1 MEQLV
6 NDDGKRREEIADLRQ
21 IIHTLETVNEVL
33 KSQVKTE
40 PRNPD
45 SSDWAEIED
54 QEKIFNVLSSYQ
66 DSIKKLILEEMT
78 ERPMTI
84 QEIVQKYGLP
94 QASTYRR
101 ITELIDCGLI
111 VKHGFF
117 LQNNSK
123 RVYKY
128 AAAIKNMK
136 IIFRENKVKMLVLPA
151 RKKSSI
157 QKLCENTR

>member
-6 NDDGKRREEIADLRQ
+6 NDNKYREEIADLKQ
-21 IIHTLETVNEVL
+21 IIHTLEAVNEVL
-33 KSQVKTE
+33 SSQVKVE
-40 PRNPD
+40 PENPHR
-45 SSDWAEIED
+45 SYWAEIED
-54 QEKIFNVLSSYQ
+54 QEKIFNVLASYQ
-66 DSIKKLILEEMT
+66 DSIKKLILEEVT

-84 QEIVQKYGLP
+84 QEIVQKYDLP

-117 LQNNSK
+117 LQNDSK

-128 AAAIKNMK
+128 VAAIKNMR
-136 IIFRENKVKMLVLPA
+136 IIFKENKVKMLVLPA
-151 RKKSSI
+151 RKKSAVR
-157 QKLCENTR
+157 KLCENTC